1 MIERVDHVAIGVADL
16 DERIQFFTEQMGMH
30 LKRRGTHNATGGRI
44 AFLADAAGFKLEL
57 IETPDPA
64 PQGLEGHRQTGLMH
78 IAFRV
83 DDIPAEHDR
92 LCQEGLM
99 PLRGPLHLKAAKADT
114 ALLKDPAGMEIQ
126 IIRYEPDSPDL

>member
-30 LKRRGTHNATGGRI
+30 LKRRGTHNAMGGRI

-57 IETPDPA
+57 IETPD
-64 PQGLEGHRQTGLMH
+64 RQTGLMH

-83 DDIPAEHDR
+83 DDIPAEHER
-92 LCQEGLM
+92 LCQEGLT

-114 ALLKDPAGMEIQ
+114 ALLKDAAGMEMQ

>member
-1 MIERVDHVAIGVADL
+1 MIERVDHVGVADL

-57 IETPDPA
+57 IVLRTARSAIETPD
-64 PQGLEGHRQTGLMH
+64 RQTGLMP

-83 DDIPAEHDR
+83 DDLPTEHER
-92 LCQEGLM
+92 LCQEGLT
-99 PLRGPLHLKAAKADT
+99 PLRGPLHLNAAKADT
-114 ALLKDPAGMEIQ
+114 ALLKDAAGMEMQ
-126 IIRYEPDSPDL
+126 IICYEPDSPDV